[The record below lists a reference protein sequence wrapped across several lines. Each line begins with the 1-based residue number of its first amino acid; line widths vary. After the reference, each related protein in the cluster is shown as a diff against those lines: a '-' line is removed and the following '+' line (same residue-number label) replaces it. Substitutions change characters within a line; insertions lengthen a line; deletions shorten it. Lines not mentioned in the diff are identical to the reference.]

1 MDFLKAI
8 EYLGKGIFDSIVTAP
23 YALGNFIA
31 PRKSKIPSFGRSAL
45 SQCSREF

>member
-31 PRKSKIPSFGRSAL
+31 RGILVLGVRGYF
-45 SQCSREF
+45 

>member
-23 YALGNFIA
+23 YALGDFTARGILVLGV
-31 PRKSKIPSFGRSAL
+31 RGYFWS
-45 SQCSREF
+45 